1 MRKTIKGKITV
12 QTIMYLLVALVICE
26 LVSVVTLNANMT
38 SQSKLYINA
47 EAQTNAGVVNE
58 WLIEQGNIAHTI
70 TNAVAFM
77 NTKDPD
83 TIMNYLEKNLSE
95 NKDALMYYVCF
106 GYDGGVLPADH
117 SKLDLD
123 PTTRDW
129 WKQAIAKNGLIYTAP
144 YKDFASGNMIVTV
157 AEPLKIQ
164 GEQAV
169 FLADIAL
176 ETLTNQVKKVSADEN
191 LQGFLLDADGAVV
204 SHENEDFLPKE
215 EGNTILSDA
224 LNTDVCN
231 VSELRDYD
239 GRMKFVSTASV
250 DATGWTFGVTE
261 DKAVITKQIA
271 RNVIIVIAL
280 GLVMLIVVAVMT
292 AVSVRKSLAPM
303 ETMKKFVKEKVIGTQ
318 ICHKQKNEI
327 EEIRYLIQ
335 EMEDKFIGVI
345 RQTKAESDNIHER
358 MQGTNNKVVSIN
370 ENIMEIGAAMEE
382 TGANIDSQTANI
394 TMINEACG
402 SAAQSIIH
410 LADEAQEMA
419 ANAKEVACRVESMAK
434 ELLEDKES
442 ATQVAAE
449 SKERMQK
456 AMQGAEV
463 IGEIANV
470 SSAIQEIA
478 SQTNLLALN
487 ASIEAAR
494 AGEAGKG
501 FAVVAEEIKKLSED
515 TDEEISKVNDLTA
528 KVFESVKAL
537 FKESNAV
544 LEFIN
549 GTVMSDYN
557 KLETLVT
564 EYQKDTGYY
573 NQVSESIGASAESVR
588 DSVDSINEMID
599 SISMAQKELSD
610 AATSVNENLQKI
622 TYSSENM
629 SQETKEVLESVN
641 SLQETM
647 QSFQV

>member
-129 WKQAIAKNGLIYTAP
+129 WKQAIAENGLIYTAP

-169 FLADIAL
+169 FLADITL
-176 ETLTNQVKKVSADEN
+176 ETLTNQVKKVSTDEN

-271 RNVIIVIAL
+271 RNLIIVIAL

-327 EEIRYLIQ
+327 AEIRYLIQ

-394 TMINEACG
+394 TMIDEACG

-515 TDEEISKVNDLTA
+515 TNEEISKVNDLTA

-537 FKESNAV
+537 SRESNAV

-573 NQVSESIGASAESVR
+573 NQASESIGASAESVR

-599 SISMAQKELSD
+599 SISTAQKELSD

>member
-129 WKQAIAKNGLIYTAP
+129 WKQAIAENGLIYTAP

-169 FLADIAL
+169 FLADITL
-176 ETLTNQVKKVSADEN
+176 ETLTNQVKKVSTDEN

-271 RNVIIVIAL
+271 RNLIIVIAL

-327 EEIRYLIQ
+327 AEIRYLIQ

-358 MQGTNNKVVSIN
+358 MQGTNSKVVSIN

-394 TMINEACG
+394 TMIDEACG

-419 ANAKEVACRVESMAK
+419 ANAKEVAHRVESMAK

-537 FKESNAV
+537 SRESNAV

-573 NQVSESIGASAESVR
+573 NQASESIGASAESVR

>member
-144 YKDFASGNMIVTV
+144 YKDFTSGNMIVTV

-164 GEQAV
+164 GEQVV

-271 RNVIIVIAL
+271 RNVIIVIVL
-280 GLVMLIVVAVMT
+280 GLVMLIVVTVMT

-573 NQVSESIGASAESVR
+573 NQASESIGASAESVR

>member
-573 NQVSESIGASAESVR
+573 NQASESIGASAESVR

>member
-239 GRMKFVSTASV
+239 GRMKFVSNASV

-515 TDEEISKVNDLTA
+515 TGEEISKVNDLTA

-537 FKESNAV
+537 SRESNAV

-573 NQVSESIGASAESVR
+573 NQASESIGASAESVR

-599 SISMAQKELSD
+599 LISMAQKELSD

>member
-169 FLADIAL
+169 FLADITL

-239 GRMKFVSTASV
+239 GRTKFVSTASV

-280 GLVMLIVVAVMT
+280 GLVMLIVVTVMT

-419 ANAKEVACRVESMAK
+419 ANAKEVACRVERMAK

-515 TDEEISKVNDLTA
+515 TGEEISKVNDLTA

-537 FKESNAV
+537 SRESNAV

-573 NQVSESIGASAESVR
+573 NQASESIGASAESVR

>member
-70 TNAVAFM
+70 TNSVAFM

-169 FLADIAL
+169 FLADITL
-176 ETLTNQVKKVSADEN
+176 ETLTNQVKKVSTDEN

-271 RNVIIVIAL
+271 RNLIIVIAL

-327 EEIRYLIQ
+327 AEIRYLIQ

-358 MQGTNNKVVSIN
+358 MQGTNSKVVSIN

-394 TMINEACG
+394 TMIDEACE

-419 ANAKEVACRVESMAK
+419 ANAKEVAHRVESMAK

-442 ATQVAAE
+442 ATQMAAE

-537 FKESNAV
+537 SRESNAV

-573 NQVSESIGASAESVR
+573 NQASESIGASAESVR

>member
-1 MRKTIKGKITV
+1 MRKTIKGKITE

-419 ANAKEVACRVESMAK
+419 ANAKEVACRVERMAK

-515 TDEEISKVNDLTA
+515 TGEEISKVNDLTA

-537 FKESNAV
+537 SRESNAV

-573 NQVSESIGASAESVR
+573 NQASESIGASAESVR

>member
-169 FLADIAL
+169 FLADITL

-280 GLVMLIVVAVMT
+280 GLVMLIVVTVMT

-394 TMINEACG
+394 TMIDEACG

-419 ANAKEVACRVESMAK
+419 ANAKEVACRVERMAK

-515 TDEEISKVNDLTA
+515 TGEEISKVNDLTA

-537 FKESNAV
+537 SRESNAV

-573 NQVSESIGASAESVR
+573 NQASESIGASAESVR

>member
-169 FLADIAL
+169 FLADITL

-419 ANAKEVACRVESMAK
+419 ANAKEVACRVERMAK

>member
-280 GLVMLIVVAVMT
+280 GLVMLIVVTVMT

-515 TDEEISKVNDLTA
+515 TGEEISKVNDLTA

-573 NQVSESIGASAESVR
+573 NQASESIGASAESVR

-599 SISMAQKELSD
+599 LISMAQKELSD

-629 SQETKEVLESVN
+629 SQDTKEVLESVN

>member
-169 FLADIAL
+169 FLADITL

-239 GRMKFVSTASV
+239 GRTKFVSTASV

-271 RNVIIVIAL
+271 RNVIIVIVL
-280 GLVMLIVVAVMT
+280 GLVMLIVVTVMT

-419 ANAKEVACRVESMAK
+419 ANAKEVACRVERMAK

-515 TDEEISKVNDLTA
+515 TGEEISKVNDLTA

-537 FKESNAV
+537 SRESNAV

-573 NQVSESIGASAESVR
+573 NQASESIGASAESVR

>member
-280 GLVMLIVVAVMT
+280 GLVMLIVVTVMT

-419 ANAKEVACRVESMAK
+419 ANAKEVACRVERMAK

-515 TDEEISKVNDLTA
+515 TGEEISKVNDLTA

-537 FKESNAV
+537 SRESNAV

-573 NQVSESIGASAESVR
+573 NQASESIGASAESVR

-610 AATSVNENLQKI
+610 AATSVNENLQRI

>member
-1 MRKTIKGKITV
+1 
-12 QTIMYLLVALVICE
+12 MYLLVALVICE

-169 FLADIAL
+169 FLADITL

-224 LNTDVCN
+224 LNADVCN

-318 ICHKQKNEI
+318 ICHQQKNEI
-327 EEIRYLIQ
+327 AEIRYLIQ

-345 RQTKAESDNIHER
+345 LQTKAESDNIHER

-394 TMINEACG
+394 TMIDEACG

-515 TDEEISKVNDLTA
+515 TNEEISKVNDLTA

-537 FKESNAV
+537 SRESNAV

-573 NQVSESIGASAESVR
+573 NQASESIGASAESVR

-599 SISMAQKELSD
+599 SISTAQKELSD

-641 SLQETM
+641 SLKETM

>member
-169 FLADIAL
+169 FLADITL
-176 ETLTNQVKKVSADEN
+176 ETLTNQVKKVSTDEN

-271 RNVIIVIAL
+271 RNLIIVIAL

-327 EEIRYLIQ
+327 AEIRYLIQ

-358 MQGTNNKVVSIN
+358 MQGTNSKVVSIN

-394 TMINEACG
+394 TMIDEACE

-419 ANAKEVACRVESMAK
+419 ANAKEVAHRVESMAK

-537 FKESNAV
+537 SRESNAV

-573 NQVSESIGASAESVR
+573 NQASESIGASAESVR

>member
-515 TDEEISKVNDLTA
+515 TGEEISKVNDLTA

-573 NQVSESIGASAESVR
+573 NQASESIGASAESVR

>member
-169 FLADIAL
+169 FLADITL

-239 GRMKFVSTASV
+239 GRTKFVSTASV

-280 GLVMLIVVAVMT
+280 GLVMLIVVTVMT

-515 TDEEISKVNDLTA
+515 TGEEISKVNDLTA

-537 FKESNAV
+537 FRESNAV

-573 NQVSESIGASAESVR
+573 NQASESIGASAESVR

>member
-26 LVSVVTLNANMT
+26 LVSVVTLNVNMT

-117 SKLDLD
+117 SQLDLD

-129 WKQAIAKNGLIYTAP
+129 WKQAIAENGLIYTAP

-169 FLADIAL
+169 FLADITL

-224 LNTDVCN
+224 LNTDVSTA
-231 VSELRDYD
+231 SELRDYD
-239 GRMKFVSTASV
+239 GRMKFISTASV

-303 ETMKKFVKEKVIGTQ
+303 ETMKKFVKERVIGTQ

-327 EEIRYLIQ
+327 AEIRYLIQ

-394 TMINEACG
+394 TMIDEACE

-515 TDEEISKVNDLTA
+515 TNEEISKVNDLTA

-537 FKESNAV
+537 SRESNAV

-588 DSVDSINEMID
+588 DSVDSINDMID

>member
-280 GLVMLIVVAVMT
+280 GLVMLIVVTVMT

-419 ANAKEVACRVESMAK
+419 ANAKEVACRVERMAK

-515 TDEEISKVNDLTA
+515 TGEEISKVNDLTA

-537 FKESNAV
+537 SRESNAV

-573 NQVSESIGASAESVR
+573 NQASESIGASAESVR

>member
-129 WKQAIAKNGLIYTAP
+129 WKQAIAENGLIYTAP

-169 FLADIAL
+169 FLADITL
-176 ETLTNQVKKVSADEN
+176 ETLTNQVEKVSADEN

-271 RNVIIVIAL
+271 RNVIIVIVL

-318 ICHKQKNEI
+318 ICHQQKNEI
-327 EEIRYLIQ
+327 AEIRYLIQ

-394 TMINEACG
+394 TMIDEACG

-515 TDEEISKVNDLTA
+515 TNEEISKVNDLTA

-537 FKESNAV
+537 SRESNAV

-573 NQVSESIGASAESVR
+573 NQASESIGASAESVR

-599 SISMAQKELSD
+599 SISTAQKELSD

>member
-169 FLADIAL
+169 FLADITL

-239 GRMKFVSTASV
+239 GRMKFVSNASV

-280 GLVMLIVVAVMT
+280 GLVMLIVVTVMT

-515 TDEEISKVNDLTA
+515 TGEEISKVNDLTA

-537 FKESNAV
+537 FRESNAV

-573 NQVSESIGASAESVR
+573 NQASESIGASAESVR

>member
-442 ATQVAAE
+442 ATQMAAE

-515 TDEEISKVNDLTA
+515 TGEEISKVNDLTA

-537 FKESNAV
+537 FRESNAV

-573 NQVSESIGASAESVR
+573 NQASESIGASAESVR

>member
-382 TGANIDSQTANI
+382 TGANIDSQTVNI

-419 ANAKEVACRVESMAK
+419 ANAKEVACRVERMAK

-515 TDEEISKVNDLTA
+515 TGEEISKVNDLTA

-537 FKESNAV
+537 SRESNAV

-573 NQVSESIGASAESVR
+573 NQASESIGASAESVR

>member
-537 FKESNAV
+537 FRESNAV

-573 NQVSESIGASAESVR
+573 NQASESIGASAESVR

>member
-419 ANAKEVACRVESMAK
+419 ANAKEVACRVERMAK

>member
-1 MRKTIKGKITV
+1 MRKTIKGRITV

-478 SQTNLLALN
+478 AQTNLLALN

-537 FKESNAV
+537 FRESNAV

-573 NQVSESIGASAESVR
+573 NQASESIGASAESVR

>member
-26 LVSVVTLNANMT
+26 LVSVVTLNVNMT

-106 GYDGGVLPADH
+106 GYDGGVFPADH
-117 SKLDLD
+117 SQLDLD

-129 WKQAIAKNGLIYTAP
+129 WKQAIAENGLIYTAP

-169 FLADIAL
+169 FLADITL

-224 LNTDVCN
+224 LNTDVSTA
-231 VSELRDYD
+231 SELRDYD
-239 GRMKFVSTASV
+239 GRMKFISTASV

-327 EEIRYLIQ
+327 AEIRYLIQ
-335 EMEDKFIGVI
+335 QMEDKFIGVI

-394 TMINEACG
+394 TMIDEACE

-515 TDEEISKVNDLTA
+515 TNEEISKVNDLTA

-537 FKESNAV
+537 SRESNAV

-588 DSVDSINEMID
+588 DSVDSINDMID

>member
-239 GRMKFVSTASV
+239 GRTKFVSTASV

-515 TDEEISKVNDLTA
+515 TGEEISKVNDLTA

-537 FKESNAV
+537 FRESNAV

-573 NQVSESIGASAESVR
+573 NQASESIGASAESVR

>member
-169 FLADIAL
+169 FLADITL

-204 SHENEDFLPKE
+204 SHENQDFLPKE

-280 GLVMLIVVAVMT
+280 GLVMLIVVTVMT

-515 TDEEISKVNDLTA
+515 TGEEISKVNDLTA

-537 FKESNAV
+537 SRESNAV

-573 NQVSESIGASAESVR
+573 NQASESIGASAESVR

>member
-370 ENIMEIGAAMEE
+370 ENIMEIGAAMVE

-515 TDEEISKVNDLTA
+515 TGEEISKVNDLTA

-537 FKESNAV
+537 FRESNAV

>member
-169 FLADIAL
+169 FLADITL

-515 TDEEISKVNDLTA
+515 TGEEITKVNELTA

-537 FKESNAV
+537 SRESNAV

-573 NQVSESIGASAESVR
+573 NQASESIGASAESVR

>member
-26 LVSVVTLNANMT
+26 LVSVVTFNANMT

-169 FLADIAL
+169 FLADITL

-478 SQTNLLALN
+478 AQTNLLALN

-537 FKESNAV
+537 FRESNAV

-573 NQVSESIGASAESVR
+573 NQASESIGASAESVR

>member
-47 EAQTNAGVVNE
+47 EAQTNAGGVNE

-169 FLADIAL
+169 FLSDIAL

-280 GLVMLIVVAVMT
+280 GLVMLIVVTVMT

-419 ANAKEVACRVESMAK
+419 ANAKEVACRVERMAK

-515 TDEEISKVNDLTA
+515 TGEEISKVNDLTA

-537 FKESNAV
+537 SRESNAV

-573 NQVSESIGASAESVR
+573 NQASESIGASAESVR

>member
-106 GYDGGVLPADH
+106 GYDGGVLPAEH

-169 FLADIAL
+169 FLADITL

-537 FKESNAV
+537 SRESNAV

>member
-169 FLADIAL
+169 FLADITL

-478 SQTNLLALN
+478 AQTNLLALN

-515 TDEEISKVNDLTA
+515 TGEEISKVNDLTA

-537 FKESNAV
+537 FRESNAV

-573 NQVSESIGASAESVR
+573 NQASESIGASAESVR

>member
-169 FLADIAL
+169 FLADITL

-280 GLVMLIVVAVMT
+280 GLVMLIVVTVMT

-515 TDEEISKVNDLTA
+515 TGEEISKVNDLTA

-537 FKESNAV
+537 SRESNAV

-573 NQVSESIGASAESVR
+573 NQASESIGASAESVR
-588 DSVDSINEMID
+588 DSVDSINEMSD
-599 SISMAQKELSD
+599 LISMAQKELSD

>member
-106 GYDGGVLPADH
+106 GYDGGVLPSDH
-117 SKLDLD
+117 SKLDMD
-123 PTTRDW
+123 PTTREW

-515 TDEEISKVNDLTA
+515 TGEEISKVNDLTA

-537 FKESNAV
+537 SRESNAV

-573 NQVSESIGASAESVR
+573 NQASESIGASAESVR

>member
-1 MRKTIKGKITV
+1 MRKTIKGKITA

-515 TDEEISKVNDLTA
+515 TGEEISKVNDLTA

-537 FKESNAV
+537 FRESNAV

-573 NQVSESIGASAESVR
+573 NQASESIGASAESVR

>member
-169 FLADIAL
+169 FLADITL
-176 ETLTNQVKKVSADEN
+176 ETLTNQVKKVSAYEN

-280 GLVMLIVVAVMT
+280 GLVMLIVVTVMT

-515 TDEEISKVNDLTA
+515 TGEEISKVNDLTA

-537 FKESNAV
+537 FRESNAV

-573 NQVSESIGASAESVR
+573 NQASESIGASAESVR

>member
-12 QTIMYLLVALVICE
+12 QTIMYLLVVLVICE

-515 TDEEISKVNDLTA
+515 TGEEISKVNDLTA

-537 FKESNAV
+537 FRESNAV

-573 NQVSESIGASAESVR
+573 NQASESIGASAESVR